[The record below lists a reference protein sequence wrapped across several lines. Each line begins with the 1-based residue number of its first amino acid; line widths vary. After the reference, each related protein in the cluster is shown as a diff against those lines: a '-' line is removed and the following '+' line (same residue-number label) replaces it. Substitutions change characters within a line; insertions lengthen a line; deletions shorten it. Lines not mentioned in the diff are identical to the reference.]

1 MRWGGAIGAL
11 ALLGGVV
18 LGWPA
23 LAEDWQ
29 IASVS
34 GKAFRL
40 SGTEWV
46 RVDGNDAIA
55 VGDTV
60 KTLGS
65 GALTLTRSGVTVTIA
80 PNSRVQLSERMS
92 GSFTDVIQ
100 TAGSTE
106 VEVDPGKHIRLAVAT
121 PYMAA
126 VVKGTVFTVSTFEG
140 YSETS
145 VQRGRVAVIDTRNR
159 LEALVTAGQAA
170 TAGPAMPLSLS
181 GTGKL
186 DTPEPFK
193 GKVVKQAA
201 DGTLT
206 ETTNGAGKTVTS
218 RAGGKADGAA
228 NAANGNSGNNGKGN
242 SGNSG
247 NSGNNGNS
255 GNGNSGNGNSGNG
268 NSGNGNSGNNGNSSS
283 NSGSNNAGGNSNGA
297 GNSGNSNAGGKS
309 K

>member
-1 MRWGGAIGAL
+1 MRWHWTIGAL
-11 ALLGGVV
+11 ALLGGVA
-18 LGWPA
+18 LAAPA

-40 SGTEWV
+40 EGASWV
-46 RVDGNDAIA
+46 PVKAAEEIA

-65 GALTLTRSGVTVTIA
+65 GTLTLTRQGVTVTVA
-80 PNSRVQLSERMS
+80 PNSRVQIAERMN
-92 GSFTDVIQ
+92 GTFTDVIQ

-106 VEVDPGKHIRLAVAT
+106 VEVDPRRRIRLAVAT

-126 VVKGTVFTVSTFEG
+126 VVKGTVFTVSTFQG
-140 YSETS
+140 YSETT

-159 LEALVTAGQAA
+159 LEAEVTAGQAA
-170 TAGPAMPLSLS
+170 KAGPASPLSLS
-181 GTGKL
+181 GDGTL

-193 GKVVKQAA
+193 GKVVTRAA

-206 ETTNGAGKTVTS
+206 ESVNGAGKTVTS
-218 RAGGKADGAA
+218 RAGG
-228 NAANGNSGNNGKGN
+228 NANGAGNSENSNAGGNAGGNGKGN
-242 SGNSG
+242 SGNSNAGG
-247 NSGNNGNS
+247 NSG
-255 GNGNSGNGNSGNG
+255 
-268 NSGNGNSGNNGNSSS
+268 

>member
-46 RVDGNDAIA
+46 RVGGNDTIA

-65 GALTLTRSGVTVTIA
+65 GALTLTRQGVTVTIA
-80 PNSRVQLSERMS
+80 PNSRVQLSERMNGRS
-92 GSFTDVIQ
+92 TDVIQ

-106 VEVDPGKHIRLAVAT
+106 VEVDPRKHIRLAVAT

-140 YSETS
+140 YSETT
-145 VQRGRVAVIDTRNR
+145 VARGRVAVVDTRNR
-159 LEALVTAGQAA
+159 LEAMVTAGQAA
-170 TAGPAMPLSLS
+170 TAG
-181 GTGKL
+181 G
-186 DTPEPFK
+186 
-193 GKVVKQAA
+193 
-201 DGTLT
+201 
-206 ETTNGAGKTVTS
+206 
-218 RAGGKADGAA
+218 
-228 NAANGNSGNNGKGN
+228 
-242 SGNSG
+242 
-247 NSGNNGNS
+247 
-255 GNGNSGNGNSGNG
+255 
-268 NSGNGNSGNNGNSSS
+268 
-283 NSGSNNAGGNSNGA
+283 
-297 GNSGNSNAGGKS
+297 
-309 K
+309 

>member
-11 ALLGGVV
+11 ALSGG
-18 LGWPA
+18 LMLASSA

-29 IASVS
+29 IASAA

-40 SGTEWV
+40 EGTSWV
-46 RVDGNDAIA
+46 LVKAAETIA

-65 GALTLTRSGVTVTIA
+65 GTLTLTRKGVTVTIA
-80 PNSRVQLSERMS
+80 PNSRVQLSERMD
-92 GSFTDVIQ
+92 GTFTDVIQ
-100 TAGSTE
+100 TAGSTA
-106 VEVDPGKHIRLAVAT
+106 VEVDPRRRIRLAVAT

-159 LEALVTAGQAA
+159 LEAEVTAGQAA
-170 TAGPAMPLSLS
+170 KAGPAMPLSLS
-181 GTGKL
+181 GDGAL
-186 DTPEPFK
+186 DTPEAFT
-193 GKVVKQAA
+193 GKVVTRAA

-206 ETTNGAGKTVTS
+206 ESVNGAGKTVTS
-218 RAGGKADGAA
+218 RAGG
-228 NAANGNSGNNGKGN
+228 NANGAGNSENSNAGGNAGGNGKGSSGGNGN

-247 NSGNNGNS
+247 NSGNGNS
-255 GNGNSGNGNSGNG
+255 
-268 NSGNGNSGNNGNSSS
+268 NGNSS
-283 NSGSNNAGGNSNGA
+283 SNNAGGNSGGN